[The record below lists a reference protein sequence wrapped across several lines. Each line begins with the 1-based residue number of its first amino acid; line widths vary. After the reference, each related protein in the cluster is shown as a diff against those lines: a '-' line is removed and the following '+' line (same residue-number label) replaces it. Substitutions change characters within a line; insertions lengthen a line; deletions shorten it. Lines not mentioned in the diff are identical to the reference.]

1 VWLWAKQE
9 TDSKMGK
16 VSGVIAALL
25 VAVGLI
31 GAGAMVGRG
40 IVNMRALDRYVTVKG
55 LAEQDVKADRAVWPI
70 TFVATDDVLQ
80 TAQKKIEDDTEILQK
95 FLETHGIS
103 RDQTELQ
110 NLQVT
115 DQLAQSYRSGPVE
128 SRYIVSQTVQVRSDD
143 VEAVAKASQDIGKLL
158 QDGIVLGGQGY
169 NAGPSYM
176 FTKLNDIKPEMIA
189 RATANARES
198 GQQFAKDSG
207 GKLGGIRRATQGLF
221 QILAADG
228 APNMQES
235 NQINK
240 TVRVVTTMEYLLE
253 D

>member
-1 VWLWAKQE
+1 
-9 TDSKMGK
+9 MGR
-16 VSGVIAALL
+16 VSVVMAAIIVAAGIA
-25 VAVGLI
+25 
-31 GAGAMVGRG
+31 GAGALVGQG
-40 IVNMRALDRYVTVKG
+40 IVNMRALDRFVTVKG
-55 LAEQDVKADRAVWPI
+55 LAELDVKADRAVWPI
-70 TFVATDDVLQ
+70 TFVATNDVLQ
-80 TAQKKIEDDTEILQK
+80 TAQQKIEDDTEILQK
-95 FLETHGIS
+95 FLEAHNIS

-143 VEAVAKASQDIGKLL
+143 VAAVAKASQDIGKLL
-158 QDGIVLGGQGY
+158 QKGIVLGGQGY
-169 NAGPSYM
+169 NAGPSYL

-198 GQQFAKDSG
+198 AQQFAQDSG
-207 GKLGGIRRATQGLF
+207 GKLGGIRRANQGLF

-228 APNMQES
+228 APNTTQT

-240 TVRVVTTMEYLLE
+240 TVRVVTTMEYLLA

>member
-1 VWLWAKQE
+1 
-9 TDSKMGK
+9 MGRAS
-16 VSGVIAALL
+16 VVIASIV
-25 VAVGLI
+25 VAAGI
-31 GAGAMVGRG
+31 AGAGALVGQG
-40 IVNMRALDRYVTVKG
+40 IVNMRSLDRFVTVKG

-70 TFVATDDVLQ
+70 TFVATNDVLQ
-80 TAQKKIEDDTEILQK
+80 TAQQKIEDDTETLQK
-95 FLETHGIS
+95 FLEAHGIS
-103 RDQTELQ
+103 REQTELQ

-128 SRYIVSQTVQVRSDD
+128 SRYIVSQTVQVSSDD

-158 QDGIVLGGQGY
+158 QNGIVLGGQGY
-169 NAGPSYM
+169 NAGPSYL
-176 FTKLNDIKPEMIA
+176 FTKLNDIKPDMIA
-189 RATANARES
+189 KATANARES
-198 GQQFAKDSG
+198 AQQFAKDSG
-207 GKLGGIRRATQGLF
+207 GKLGGIRRANQGLF

-228 APNMQES
+228 APNTTES

>member
-1 VWLWAKQE
+1 
-9 TDSKMGK
+9 MGR
-16 VSGVIAALL
+16 VSVVIASIV
-25 VAVGLI
+25 VAAGI
-31 GAGAMVGRG
+31 AGAGALVGQG
-40 IVNMRALDRYVTVKG
+40 IVNMRSLDRFVTVKG

-70 TFVATDDVLQ
+70 TFVATNDVLQ
-80 TAQKKIEDDTEILQK
+80 TAQQKIEDDTETLQK
-95 FLETHGIS
+95 FLEAHGIS
-103 RDQTELQ
+103 REQTELQ

-128 SRYIVSQTVQVRSDD
+128 SRYIVSQTVQVSSDD

-158 QDGIVLGGQGY
+158 QNGIVLGGQGY
-169 NAGPSYM
+169 NAGPSYL
-176 FTKLNDIKPEMIA
+176 FTKLNDIKPDMIA
-189 RATANARES
+189 KATANARES
-198 GQQFAKDSG
+198 AQQFAKDSG
-207 GKLGGIRRATQGLF
+207 GKLGGIRRANQGLF

-228 APNMQES
+228 APNTTES